1 MKGRM
6 MMKRR
11 IGMVLTLALL
21 GLCPTSATSKPAIYK
36 LGDKME
42 DFTVALSDGTEF
54 SMYGALAKK
63 KAVLINFWAS
73 WCQPCRMEFPY
84 LNQAYGIMSDEID
97 VIALTT
103 EVKDAN
109 EDVEAFKKELG
120 LGALPMGVDANR
132 LCSRFPADGIPL
144 SVMVDRNGVIC
155 FMETG
160 AITDKDKFLRLFRLF
175 TSDDY
180 SEPAI
185 TQTIPEALPDMKPPA
200 PEALE
205 SALGVENAAMRVV
218 VLDEPRI
225 WPFLPAP
232 DGSCA
237 AASNG
242 RVKSTLASFGLEVQ
256 AEAGQALGYEYFIDC
271 EPVSNSLRVFVNG
284 EVIRVH
290 GGQAGWTGDYVAFAE
305 AGVYEV
311 TFAYARGTSDG
322 DTSAMLRGLRLI
334 SSDETAALEGARPT
348 GPAKTLKGKTAD
360 AAIIDGCLKDIVIVQ
375 DGAEGESDTPY
386 AVLQSDAF
394 TLRIRVGD
402 GVRDD
407 LACVKHNNC
416 YYMLMNLEQ
425 DERGYLFRFDRTR
438 QTDQALPT
446 NVLSVYETLADTN
459 GEALVSFQWSDT
471 EADLDAL
478 IELFSAIAAQGGKKI
493 EVGWRYKDGSGR
505 QTGKGEEAP
514 PEGMGRYTV
523 AVTDEAGKPVEGVVL
538 QICDDATCQIA
549 TTNADGI
556 ITQIAARCPCEIHVH
571 KTPDGYERAADAY
584 RLPTEGGSLT
594 IRLKRDRSNT

>member
-11 IGMVLTLALL
+11 IRMALTLALL
-21 GLCPTSATSKPAIYK
+21 GLCPDSMPSKPAIYK
-36 LGDKME
+36 TGDKME
-42 DFTVALSDGTEF
+42 DFTVTLSDGTKA
-54 SMYGALAKK
+54 SLYGTLARK

-84 LNQAYGIMSDEID
+84 LEQAYSQMSDEIG

-103 EVKDAN
+103 ELKDTN

-120 LGALPMGVDANR
+120 LGALPIGVDANR
-132 LCSRFPADGIPL
+132 LCSRFPSDGIPL

-175 TSDDY
+175 TPSDY
-180 SEPAI
+180 AAPAI
-185 TQTIPEALPDMKPPA
+185 TQTIPEALPDVKPPA

-205 SALGVENAAMRVV
+205 RALGADIAAMRAVIFDV
-218 VLDEPRI
+218 PQI
-225 WPFLPAP
+225 WPFMPAP

-237 AASNG
+237 IASNG
-242 RVKSTLASFGLEVQ
+242 RVKGTLASFGLEVQ
-256 AEAGQALGYEYFIDC
+256 ARAGQALGYEYAIDC

-290 GGQAGWTGDYVAFAE
+290 GGQADWTGDYVAFAE
-305 AGVYEV
+305 DGAYEV
-311 TFAYARGTSDG
+311 TFAYARGTFDG
-322 DTSAMLRGLRLI
+322 DTCAMLRGLRLI
-334 SSDETAALEGARPT
+334 SSDETAALEGAKPT
-348 GPAKTLKGKTAD
+348 GPAKALSGKTAD
-360 AAIIDGCLKDIVIVQ
+360 IAVIDGSLKDIVIVQ
-375 DGAEGESDTPY
+375 DGAERESDAPY
-386 AVLQSDAF
+386 SVLQSDAF

-407 LACVKHNNC
+407 LACVRHNNG

-438 QTDQALPT
+438 QTEQTLPT
-446 NVLSVYETLADTN
+446 NVLSLYETLADTD
-459 GEALVSFQWSDT
+459 GEALAVFQWSNT
-471 EADLDAL
+471 EADMDML
-478 IELFSAIAAQGGKKI
+478 IELFGAIAAQGGKQI
-493 EVGWRYKDGSGR
+493 EAAWRYRDGSDR
-505 QTGKGEEAP
+505 RTGKGEETV

-523 AVTDEAGKPVEGVVL
+523 AVTDETGKPVEGVTL

-556 ITQIAARCPCEIHVH
+556 VTRTAARYPYEIHVR
-571 KTPDGYERAADAY
+571 KAPDGYERAADAY
-584 RLPTEGGSLT
+584 MMPPEGGSLT
-594 IRLKRDRSNT
+594 IQITRNGSGT